1 MEDARAD
8 DAWAEDAPAADAREE
23 DARAEDAR
31 AEDAPTED
39 ACTEDARVEDEGTG
53 DATTEDAQ
61 LNNLSKFS
69 IIRCNNNSVHNS
81 IFLLSAQNSAWLQN
95 HNWVKSPHCTILI
108 DYRCVHVCICVCACV
123 HLRVCGSVCVLV
135 SVCEVLNHCLLNCYR
150 YDKTEKRRN
159 KKRFWSVTRKHRS
172 KEVKR
177 HTGSNFKN
185 PVYLD
190 QTVSVLILR
199 GEIKNEEVCEYF
211 FCRRFAVL
219 ARVLLL

>member
-1 MEDARAD
+1 MLR
-8 DAWAEDAPAADAREE
+8 R
-23 DARAEDAR
+23 
-31 AEDAPTED
+31 
-39 ACTEDARVEDEGTG
+39 
-53 DATTEDAQ
+53 
-61 LNNLSKFS
+61 KFS
-69 IIRCNNNSVHNS
+69 SKLCISSVGPKLCLAAKSQLGYISSLHDSNW
-81 IFLLSAQNSAWLQN
+81 LSVCA
-95 HNWVKSPHCTILI
+95 C
-108 DYRCVHVCICVCACV
+108 VCICVCACV

-159 KKRFWSVTRKHRS
+159 KRFWSVTRKHRS

-211 FCRRFAVL
+211 FCRLFAVL
-219 ARVLLL
+219 ARVLPL